1 MAPSDPI
8 TLFSLFVL
16 LFLHNLCVFAF
27 ILSQSRFYTLLCLTC
42 FCLFSVLFI
51 FFLYK
56 NLKKN

>member
-51 FFLYK
+51 YFFI
-56 NLKKN
+56 